1 MYSLAAYYRR
11 RGFDAQQRATQTSSE
26 EIRNVF
32 QEAAESWF
40 ELADISDHLDRR
52 EADQQSEKKA

>member
-26 EIRNVF
+26 EIKNVF
-32 QEAAESWF
+32 QVAAESWF